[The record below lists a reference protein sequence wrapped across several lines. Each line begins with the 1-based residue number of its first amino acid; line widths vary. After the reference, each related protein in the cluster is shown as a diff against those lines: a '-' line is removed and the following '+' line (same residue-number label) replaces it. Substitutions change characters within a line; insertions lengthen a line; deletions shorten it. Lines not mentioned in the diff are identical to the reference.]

1 LFTLNPKPLTLN
13 PHRFFLG
20 QTGAK
25 AIKFGYGLVIL
36 ASVPTIL
43 LPLQKSAKDLYVT
56 LVPSAAIQVGGPTPG
71 KPPRSSSKPSRSSS
85 LDEDGVSI
93 DATLER
99 GVVTDVAP
107 EVAARLAQGVALCA
121 MLVALTLSLY
131 VPNVAFAFGLTGS
144 TCSFLV
150 AFILPGLAYLSVT
163 GSGPRGGV
171 KRGLHKRGTNTK
183 ADIDVELVPIDE
195 PEVKEGGRSFVS
207 AGGLSKASKSGSSLG
222 NGWEWLQESEDD
234 ELSDDPTVSLTGTH
248 PDSTKEKHNGHHAS
262 KETAEPVKTY
272 FSGTRSERLATKRRR
287 AFAKAQIV
295 VALILMYF
303 CTREV
308 VRELWHERKIV
319 EVVSK
324 ITDAKLEA
332 AKLEKDVETI
342 ESAKEEYAS
351 AQKQFRGA
359 LTNATAALSD
369 AERSTAGKSVD
380 HDELEKMNQTIAEK
394 AKQLDNTKAPP
405 IDSNAPPAPPEPT
418 KRKAPAPK
426 QKPTP
431 TPKPL
436 PATPSTE
443 PSSDDSIDATHK
455 AEESLKKVEE
465 VELKS
470 EEAKGKLED
479 ALGMVDE
486 KRKRKEERERSEEN
500 DWLEGWVHEHE
511 GEDAGILANVDKVD
525 GKDGKDDKDDNDDK
539 VDKDDKDDNKKKN
552 EKNGANVV
560 KKGDEAKVSTEDF
573 VHGDD
578 VANDYDDK
586 DKGSQGKNDTYIPD
600 PSDVV
605 ARAEEKVKE
614 LSEQREEV
622 EKKTDEVLKEA
633 AVNEG
638 IDEDEANA
646 LAEAL
651 AATKLVHSSGAV
663 TEKPKEPS
671 AAVKQE
677 EAKEEEAK
685 EEASEDL
692 FTGR

>member
-1 LFTLNPKPLTLN
+1 M
-13 PHRFFLG
+13 
-20 QTGAK
+20 
-25 AIKFGYGLVIL
+25 VIL

-56 LVPSAAIQVGGPTPG
+56 LVPSAAIQVGGLTPG

-195 PEVKEGGRSFVS
+195 PEVREGGRSFVS

-262 KETAEPVKTY
+262 KETVEPVKTY

-351 AQKQFRGA
+351 AQMQFRGA

-405 IDSNAPPAPPEPT
+405 IDSNLPPAPPEPT
-418 KRKAPAPK
+418 KRKTPA
-426 QKPTP
+426 P
-431 TPKPL
+431 TPKPK
-436 PATPSTE
+436 PDAKPTTE

-500 DWLEGWVHEHE
+500 DWLEGWVREHE

-525 GKDGKDDKDDNDDK
+525 DKDDKDDT
-539 VDKDDKDDNKKKN
+539 DDKDDNKKKN

-605 ARAEEKVKE
+605 ARADEKVKE

>member
-1 LFTLNPKPLTLN
+1 MFTLNPKPLTLN
-13 PHRFFLG
+13 SYRFFLG

-71 KPPRSSSKPSRSSS
+71 KPPRSSSKPSSSSS

-195 PEVKEGGRSFVS
+195 PEVREGGRSFVS

-418 KRKAPAPK
+418 KRKEPK
-426 QKPTP
+426 SP
-431 TPKPL
+431 TPKPK
-436 PATPSTE
+436 PTTE

-500 DWLEGWVHEHE
+500 DWLEGWVREHE
-511 GEDAGILANVDKVD
+511 GEDAGILANVDTV
-525 GKDGKDDKDDNDDK
+525 DGKDDKDD
-539 VDKDDKDDNKKKN
+539 KDDKDGNKKKN

-560 KKGDEAKVSTEDF
+560 KKDDEAKVSTEDF

-605 ARAEEKVKE
+605 ARADEKVKE

>member
-1 LFTLNPKPLTLN
+1 M
-13 PHRFFLG
+13 
-20 QTGAK
+20 
-25 AIKFGYGLVIL
+25 VIL

-195 PEVKEGGRSFVS
+195 PEVREGGRSFVS

-262 KETAEPVKTY
+262 KETADPVKTY

-418 KRKAPAPK
+418 KRKEPK
-426 QKPTP
+426 SP
-431 TPKPL
+431 TPKPK
-436 PATPSTE
+436 PTTE

-500 DWLEGWVHEHE
+500 DWLEGWVREHE
-511 GEDAGILANVDKVD
+511 GEDAGILANVDTV
-525 GKDGKDDKDDNDDK
+525 DGKDDKDD
-539 VDKDDKDDNKKKN
+539 KDDKDGNKKKN

-560 KKGDEAKVSTEDF
+560 KKDDEAKVSTEDF

-605 ARAEEKVKE
+605 ARADEKVKE

-671 AAVKQE
+671 AAIKEE